1 MAQSILAVR
10 ESRLTMKKA
19 KSVKGRSTAKASA
32 APKDVDEYLAGVPE
46 PARSTLNK
54 IRATIRSA
62 APPEA
67 TEVIS
72 YRMPAFSH
80 NGVLVWFA
88 AFSDH
93 CSLFPTAAII
103 EKFKN
108 ELKPFSTSKGTI
120 QFPTNKSLPT
130 ALIKKLV
137 KARVAQNESKKRR

>member
-1 MAQSILAVR
+1 
-10 ESRLTMKKA
+10 MKKA
-19 KSVKGRSTAKASA
+19 KSGNRRSTAKANV
-32 APKDVDEYLAGVPE
+32 APKDVDAYLAGVLE

-54 IRATIRSA
+54 MRAAIRSA
-62 APPEA
+62 VPSEA

-72 YRMPAFSH
+72 YQMPAFRH

-93 CSLFPTAAII
+93 CSLFPTAAVI

-120 QFPTNKSLPT
+120 HFPTNKPLPT

-137 KARVAQNESKKRR
+137 KARVAQNESKRRR